1 MFQDRLNPDPRHIP
15 SNVVPFDRTER
26 RTKPRWM
33 QRMEE
38 QGLPVQD
45 STSRIFGAYTPSGSD
60 GAA

>member
-1 MFQDRLNPDPRHIP
+1 MTLSDRINPDPRHLPDNI
-15 SNVVPFDRTER
+15 VPLERVER

-33 QRMEE
+33 ERMDA

-45 STSRIFGAYTPSGSD
+45 STFRVTK